1 MTNDTSNVFKLAA
14 LQDSDAELIEELAG
28 LSALDYDRR
37 RKEAAKELNVGV
49 AALDKAVA
57 KERKRLGLDEDQS
70 SPPFPSVEPAT
81 HPVLAAGLFQRLA
94 ARLKQHVVFSEE
106 AANAVAL
113 WVAFAWTHDAAT
125 HSPILLVT
133 SAERD
138 SGKTTLLGLVN
149 FVAPRGLMLVDPS
162 PAVLYRL
169 IEKWKPTLVVDEADD
184 QFKENPPLRAVINS
198 GWTRGAGVPR
208 CDPDTNEP
216 EIFSTFGPKA
226 IGMKGRS
233 IPDTTFS
240 RSIVIEMVRK
250 RPGERTADFEH
261 LDDAGLKDLRRELA
275 RWAADSVEALAG
287 TRPTMPDG
295 FQNRLAANWR
305 PLLAVADHAGGDWPR
320 LARAAAVALA
330 PKDMSSIGTTLL
342 GDFRSIFAD
351 EKAANEKDPPDR
363 LPSSAIAEK
372 LHGLEDR
379 PWAEWGR
386 NGKPISPNQI
396 ARLLRPF
403 GVAPET
409 IVVTG
414 DRRLKGYLLARFQ
427 EAFERYLDALPVSEP
442 FNRYFATA
450 AGTSTTSQTVT
461 EGVQVTVQKCEKP
474 LGHSGSNGWTDQKG
488 GNGQEREEN
497 RQTGGPDPDDW
508 TFNSDEAPGARQ

>member
-28 LSALDYDRR
+28 LSTLDYDRR
-37 RKEAAKELNVGV
+37 RKEAAKELSVGV
-49 AALDKAVA
+49 AALDKVVA
-57 KERKRLGLDEDQS
+57 KERKRLGFDEEQS
-70 SPPFPSVEPAT
+70 SPPFPSVEPAM
-81 HPVLAAGLFQRLA
+81 HPVQAAGLLHRLA
-94 ARLKQHVVFSEE
+94 ARLRQHVVFSDE

-125 HSPILLVT
+125 HSPMLLVT

-149 FVAPRGLMLVDPS
+149 LLSPRGLMLVDPS

-184 QFKENPPLRAVINS
+184 QFKENPPLRAVVNS

-216 EIFSTFGPKA
+216 EIFSTFGPKG

-233 IPDTTFS
+233 IPDTTLS

-250 RPGERTADFEH
+250 KPGERTADFEH

-275 RWAADSVEALAG
+275 RWAADNVEALAG
-287 TRPTMPDG
+287 ARPTMPDG

-305 PLLAVADHAGGDWPR
+305 PLLAVADFAGGDWPR
-320 LARAAAVALA
+320 LARAAAAALA
-330 PKDMSSIGTTLL
+330 PRDSASIGTTLL
-342 GDFRSIFAD
+342 GDIRSIFAEEPD
-351 EKAANEKDPPDR
+351 RPDR

-403 GVAPET
+403 GVAPEN
-409 IVVTG
+409 IAASG
-414 DRRLKGYLLARFQ
+414 RRPKGYLLARFQ
-427 EAFERYLDALPVSEP
+427 EAFERYLDAPGVSEP
-442 FNRYFATA
+442 LNRYSPTA
-450 AGTSTTSQTVT
+450 AGTSTTFQTAI
-461 EGVQVTVQKCEKP
+461 EDVQVAVQKCEKP
-474 LGHSGSNGWTDQKG
+474 LGHSGSSGWAVQKG

-508 TFNSDEAPGARQ
+508 TFNSDDAPGARQ

>member
-1 MTNDTSNVFKLAA
+1 
-14 LQDSDAELIEELAG
+14 
-28 LSALDYDRR
+28 
-37 RKEAAKELNVGV
+37 
-49 AALDKAVA
+49 
-57 KERKRLGLDEDQS
+57 
-70 SPPFPSVEPAT
+70 
-81 HPVLAAGLFQRLA
+81 
-94 ARLKQHVVFSEE
+94 
-106 AANAVAL
+106 
-113 WVAFAWTHDAAT
+113 
-125 HSPILLVT
+125 
-133 SAERD
+133 
-138 SGKTTLLGLVN
+138 
-149 FVAPRGLMLVDPS
+149 MLVDPS

-169 IEKWKPTLVVDEADD
+169 IEKWNPTLVVDEADD
-184 QFKENPPLRAVINS
+184 QFKENPPLRAVVNS

-250 RPGERTADFEH
+250 KLGERTADFEH

-275 RWAADSVEALAG
+275 RWAADSVEALADA
-287 TRPTMPDG
+287 RPTMPDG

-305 PLLAVADHAGGDWPR
+305 PLLAVADLAGGDWPR

-330 PKDMSSIGTTLL
+330 PRDTSSIGTTLL
-342 GDFRSIFAD
+342 GDIRSIFAD
-351 EKAANEKDPPDR
+351 ETDRPDR

-403 GVAPET
+403 GVAPEN
-409 IVVTG
+409 IATG
-414 DRRLKGYLLARFQ
+414 GRRPKGYLLARFQ
-427 EAFERYLDALPVSEP
+427 EAFERYLDAPGVSEP
-442 FNRYFATA
+442 LNRYSPTA
-450 AGTSTTSQTVT
+450 AGTSNHFPDRYRECAS
-461 EGVQVTVQKCEKP
+461 
-474 LGHSGSNGWTDQKG
+474 SGS
-488 GNGQEREEN
+488 EMRE
-497 RQTGGPDPDDW
+497 TL
-508 TFNSDEAPGARQ
+508 GAQRK